1 MGGVYIG
8 GRERCRE
15 LEFQFGKER
24 ITIKGPCE
32 GLINN

>member
-1 MGGVYIG
+1 MCGVYIG

>member
-1 MGGVYIG
+1 MGGIYIG
-8 GRERCRE
+8 GRERRRE

>member
-8 GRERCRE
+8 GRERRRE

-24 ITIKGPCE
+24 ITTKLRDRVRG
-32 GLINN
+32 